1 MPLAT
6 PSATQCDEAHV
17 LNQGPVTPPSSALQ
31 GSFPN
36 PVGAQCRGAWDA
48 HGPIP
53 TAGACLPLTH
63 PYTPIASN
71 QSSQISKKCTKNT
84 GSWVIFSGSGK
95 WWLFF
100 SYSSVTI
107 LAVQEFSLAPVL
119 LPSHGLCQ
127 CQHRSLVPMVIKAVS
142 VSLGKYQGWGF
153 LGLVF
158 QQVE

>member
-1 MPLAT
+1 M
-6 PSATQCDEAHV
+6 H
-17 LNQGPVTPPSSALQ
+17 
-31 GSFPN
+31 
-36 PVGAQCRGAWDA
+36 
-48 HGPIP
+48 
-53 TAGACLPLTH
+53 
-63 PYTPIASN
+63 
-71 QSSQISKKCTKNT
+71 KNV

-127 CQHRSLVPMVIKAVS
+127 WQHRSLVPMVIKAVS